1 MKKLLL
7 LFCCLLLAQT
17 VCFAKIGKQ
26 VDSFDGSYC
35 YYVDDYYRADNGQI
49 HIDTTFNLVFSDGDT
64 VGAPNI
70 ILNYACYDDDY
81 SPPYSIDQTIKM
93 RIDDTIFT
101 WDSNSTSTRG
111 NNSVELVTSLPSNV
125 LKSLME
131 TKKDIAVRFT
141 YHTLSGHYRKDY
153 SIPYK
158 TIQEVQ
164 EMYRT
169 YYNNN
174 SSTNQAAS

>member
-7 LFCCLLLAQT
+7 FCLCMLLLQS

-101 WDSNSTSTRG
+101 WDSPLSSTRS
-111 NNSVELVTSLPSNV
+111 NSSVELVTGLPPTV
-125 LKSLME
+125 FKALMS
-131 TKKDIAVRFT
+131 TKKDISIRFT
-141 YHTLSGHYRKDY
+141 YKALSGHYRKDY

-174 SSTNQAAS
+174 SSTNQAVS